1 MDCSGIQAMSLGTFS
16 FYGGFF
22 MYRFSAVVAT
32 LVLSSTTFAQSSHMH
47 HSEHH
52 MDHSAH
58 HMNHEE
64 THHHAMKSM
73 DSASKLEFD
82 QCWARF
88 RPDNA
93 SAIYLDI
100 HNKDTTKEAHIVGV
114 SSPAFKSLMIHQSK
128 EENGMMRMEHTDSL
142 SIPAQEVLKLAPGGY
157 HIMAF
162 EPQHIQVGDKID
174 LSFVLSNGQT
184 LTTTCTMKKFSAKG
198 FND

>member
-1 MDCSGIQAMSLGTFS
+1 
-16 FYGGFF
+16 

-32 LVLSSTTFAQSSHMH
+32 LVLSGAALAQSSHMH

-52 MDHSAH
+52 HMDHGTH
-58 HMNHEE
+58 HMNHE
-64 THHHAMKSM
+64 THHHTMKSI
-73 DSASKLEFD
+73 DSASKLEFA

-100 HNKDTTKEAHIVGV
+100 HNKDTTKEAYIVGV
-114 SSPAFKSLMIHQSK
+114 SSPAFKGLMIHQSK
-128 EENGMMRMEHTDSL
+128 EEKGMMRMEHTDSL
-142 SIPAQEVLKLAPGGY
+142 SIPAQEVLKLVPGGY

-174 LSFVLSNGQT
+174 LSFVLSSGQT
-184 LTTTCTMKKFSAKG
+184 LTTTCTMKKLSAKG